1 MGWRAEDRTQEHIN
15 KATKKEE
22 EHNLAGKLTK
32 KALFEALAEKN
43 IKAELHVERSEEKA
57 VRSPGA
63 IGICKTKNDN
73 LMVYMVNEKGKLY
86 NTSVHTDRR
95 IANARVLE
103 RLMAANA

>member
-1 MGWRAEDRTQEHIN
+1 M
-15 KATKKEE
+15 
-22 EHNLAGKLTK
+22 AGKLTK

-57 VRSPGA
+57 VRNPGA

-103 RLMAANA
+103 RLMGAKRGKMI